1 MNRLNKLQSDQQQ
14 YDINNQLNKP
24 TAPTNTTNQMR
35 RFISDMNNNNN
46 NQYNQFPNQQ
56 QQQQQK
62 FQIPQQQA
70 QPQPN
75 YIDMNNNL
83 FNKNNINIDN
93 NQFYNSIG
101 GVINTLINTRLA
113 QQNNFLMNPMQ
124 QQPQLSN
131 GNINYSADES
141 KCHVCGDKSTGS
153 HFGGISCES
162 CKAFFRRSVQRNRF
176 EDYKCSYSG
185 N

>member
-46 NQYNQFPNQQ
+46 NQYNQFPN